1 MVQTVRGIAVKSN
14 KISLPTR
21 DADLSMIYS
30 IDGAA
35 GVLGISVRTL
45 DRWHRLGFGPPRIRY
60 AGQIRYRLSSLARW
74 VHETV
79 PQSPVA
85 PEASHDSKRFSQTP
99 AGVPT
104 PANDAP
110 SGSASG
116 VDGAPSD
123 CGTNEGDHVQY

>member
-60 AGQIRYRLSSLARW
+60 AGQIRYRLSSLVRW
-74 VHETV
+74 VLSHETV
-79 PQSPVA
+79 PRSPAVS
-85 PEASHDSKRFSQTP
+85 EASQDSKPFSQTP
-99 AGVPT
+99 AKIST
-104 PANDAP
+104 QAKDTP

-116 VDGAPSD
+116 VDDAP
-123 CGTNEGDHVQY
+123 

>member
-1 MVQTVRGIAVKSN
+1 MKTDGTSPPIKS
-14 KISLPTR
+14 TE
-21 DADLSMIYS
+21 S
-30 IDGAA
+30 IDDLLNRCATA

-74 VHETV
+74 VLSHETV
-79 PQSPVA
+79 PQSPVV
-85 PEASHDSKRFSQTP
+85 PEASQDSKRFSQTP

-104 PANDAP
+104 PANDPP

-123 CGTNEGDHVQY
+123 CGTNEGDHGQY